1 MSSMDELTD
10 MVKENRLSNIEH
22 MGVSE
27 SSWDPHDDDA
37 YIEVVLDYA
46 DRMFPKCIRAV
57 MELMM
62 KEHFR
67 EAIFM

>member
-1 MSSMDELTD
+1 MSSMDELKAT
-10 MVKENRLSNIEH
+10 VKENGLSNIKH
-22 MGVSE
+22 TGVSK

-46 DRMFPKCIRAV
+46 DRMFPRCIRAV